1 MTERK
6 LRIEIRSGRQRKE
19 ITFPVPEELE
29 RHLLDLLKVEDAMT
43 GLRHRVA
50 SVKRHPWLC
59 SGYHSSPPFISLID
73 ILNKLQPSA
82 AIRPKQVT

>member
-43 GLRHRVA
+43 GSA
-50 SVKRHPWLC
+50 FKTA
-59 SGYHSSPPFISLID
+59 G
-73 ILNKLQPSA
+73 NKNIKVRITTFQFDKNL
-82 AIRPKQVT
+82 